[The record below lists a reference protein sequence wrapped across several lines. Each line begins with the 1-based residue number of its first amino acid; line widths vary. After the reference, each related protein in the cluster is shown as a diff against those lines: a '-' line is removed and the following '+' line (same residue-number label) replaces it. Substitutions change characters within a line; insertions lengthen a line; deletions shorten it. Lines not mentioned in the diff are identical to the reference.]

1 MLWVISR
8 DYRPD
13 TAATRASILQVHR
26 EYIHGHKDILV
37 LAGALQDDA
46 GTQDTGTML
55 TLNVGSRARARA
67 FHDNDPYTRAGV
79 FARVTITRMRK
90 GPFNAAAGNSR

>member
-1 MLWVISR
+1 MLWVILR
-8 DYRPD
+8 DYKAD
-13 TAATRASILQVHR
+13 AAATRASILPVHR
-26 EYIHGHKDILV
+26 EYIHGHEDILV

-55 TLNVGSRARARA
+55 TLSVGSRAEAQA

-79 FARVTITRMRK
+79 FARATITRMRRGRLK
-90 GPFNAAAGNSR
+90 FGAAEAE

>member
-1 MLWVISR
+1 MLWVILR
-8 DYRPD
+8 NYKAD
-13 TAATRASILQVHR
+13 TAATRASVLPVHR
-26 EYIHGHKDILV
+26 EYIHSHEGILV

-55 TLNVGSRARARA
+55 TLNLGSRAEVQA

-79 FARVTITRMRK
+79 FGRVTITRLRRGRLK
-90 GPFNAAAGNSR
+90 FGASEAT

>member
-8 DYRPD
+8 DYKPD

-26 EYIHGHKDILV
+26 EYIHGHEDTIV

-55 TLNVGSRARARA
+55 TLNVGSRAEAQA
-67 FHDNDPYTRAGV
+67 FHDNDPYTKAGV
-79 FARVTITRMRK
+79 FDRVTITRMRK
-90 GPFNAAAGNSR
+90 GRLKFGAAEAT